1 MTILEIIGLLTCI
14 AMVGVS
20 LMWIAT
26 YTTRPNGK
34 VVQKRRAW
42 RDMTESERLD
52 SIAIDG
58 TASVKRRAEER
69 AEKRRSKIIKWE
81 DRP

>member
-1 MTILEIIGLLTCI
+1 MNILEIIGLLTCV

-34 VVQKRRAW
+34 VVQKRKA
-42 RDMTESERLD
+42 
-52 SIAIDG
+52 
-58 TASVKRRAEER
+58 
-69 AEKRRSKIIKWE
+69 KIVKWE
-81 DRP
+81 DKP

>member
-1 MTILEIIGLLTCI
+1 MNALEIIGLLTCV

-34 VVQKRRAW
+34 VVQKRRA
-42 RDMTESERLD
+42 
-52 SIAIDG
+52 
-58 TASVKRRAEER
+58 
-69 AEKRRSKIIKWE
+69 KIVKWE
-81 DRP
+81 DKQICKNCGRLKSQHGTEAELCPTKFSYYEAEAKS